1 MILETF
7 DKQPADVKDYDV
19 NFSKW
24 LPTGDTIS
32 TYTGSVTCLTDATDT
47 ALVINSQAATS
58 QILKTWLSAGTSGK
72 KYKVTVT
79 IVTAGGRTQQD
90 EFIIKVKDT

>member
-24 LPTGDTIS
+24 LPIGDTIS
-32 TYTGSVTCLTDATDT
+32 TYSGFVTCLSTPTDT
-47 ALVINSQAATS
+47 TLIINSQSATS
-58 QILKTWLSAGTSGK
+58 QILKTWIRAGTSGK